1 MYLFS
6 NSILNFKINFNSR
19 ENDVLYTG
27 LPLYHS
33 SGQWFAMGAA
43 MYGGFTAVLRKR
55 FSASKFWQDCVKYDA
70 TIMHHIGECCR
81 FLLGEQIHFQIHT
94 DMGTPISNFDN

>member
-1 MYLFS
+1 M
-6 NSILNFKINFNSR
+6 
-19 ENDVLYTG
+19 YTG

-81 FLLGEQIHFQIHT
+81 FLLGMYLSQFYLSRIDRLHSVIF
-94 DMGTPISNFDN
+94 F